1 MAHFI
6 YGDLPNGQQ
15 VVFMAVIKSDRSPI
29 DLALS
34 SGWYYTVG
42 INSRSG
48 HLSKIILQVER
59 PGPEL
64 IGPFASHSAAKAHAT
79 RSSQ

>member
-6 YGDLPNGQQ
+6 YDTLSTGQQ
-15 VVFMAVIKSDRSPI
+15 AIFMAVIKSDRSPL
-29 DLALS
+29 DLALP
-34 SGWYYTVG
+34 SGWYYT
-42 INSRSG
+42 INADSIAAK
-48 HLSKIILQVER
+48 LSKIVLQVER
-59 PGPEL
+59 TGPEL